1 MLRSSWSTRYC
12 LFLIFLWSI
21 PLQYATHW
29 GTNMCFLVPSEQTWR
44 QGEAPINCDALDGI

>member
-29 GTNMCFLVPSEQTWR
+29 GY
-44 QGEAPINCDALDGI
+44 

>member
-29 GTNMCFLVPSEQTWR
+29 GTNTRLDVFFGAVRTNV
-44 QGEAPINCDALDGI
+44 EAG